1 MNELLQIA
9 YWAYNYCTD
18 FVINAANIL
27 NLSYYEVNF
36 ILFIIGYPTL
46 IFGTALLHFNQRRR
60 LRKMIKFNGQR
71 TSSMSNEQTQ

>member
-18 FVINAANIL
+18 FVINAANLL

-36 ILFIIGYPTL
+36 ILFIIGYPVL
-46 IFGTALLHFNQRRR
+46 IFGTTLLYLIQRWRR
-60 LRKMIKFNGQR
+60 KQVSN
-71 TSSMSNEQTQ
+71 SMNNEQIQ